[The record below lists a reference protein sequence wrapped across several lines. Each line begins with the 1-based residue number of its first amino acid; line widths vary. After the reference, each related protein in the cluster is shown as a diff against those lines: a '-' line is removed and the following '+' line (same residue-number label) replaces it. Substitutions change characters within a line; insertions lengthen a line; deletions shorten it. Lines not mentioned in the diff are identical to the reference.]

1 MSKKLKILLA
11 LMCAIL
17 LLIGNLLPAHADS
30 AAAEEVS
37 EEETPIVI
45 PYTEVPLYANDEYI
59 GTGFLIDSVTYV
71 PMWAFLE
78 LMLQNCDAVWEQDA
92 ETATLTSDGFSA
104 SYTMGN
110 RFMVVNGRYL
120 YFPSDAYNINGT
132 IVAPIRE
139 LAKIFSLE
147 VHWDYEEWIIE
158 IDASNPVLFSSGD
171 EFYDADT
178 LYWLSRVI
186 HAEAGNQPMEGMIG
200 VGNVVLN
207 RVADES
213 DAFRS
218 TVHDVIFQVG
228 QFNVVELGGIYLP
241 PSENAVI
248 AAKLC
253 LEGYNTV
260 GAAKWF
266 LNPKMSS
273 STWFDTNKTFV
284 ISIQDHDFYA

>member
-1 MSKKLKILLA
+1 MSKKLQILLA

-17 LLIGNLLPAHADS
+17 LLIGNVLPAHADLD
-30 AAAEEVS
+30 AVEETA

-71 PMWAFLE
+71 PMRAFLE

-92 ETATLTSDGFSA
+92 ETATLTSEGFFA
-104 SYTMGN
+104 SYTMGS
-110 RFMVVNGRYL
+110 RYMVVNGRYL
-120 YFPSDAYNINGT
+120 FFPDDAFNINGT

-139 LAKIFSLE
+139 LAKIFSLD
-147 VHWDYEEWIIE
+147 VNWDHEEWIIE
-158 IDASNPVLFSSGD
+158 LDASEPVVFASGD
-171 EFYDADT
+171 EFYDADS

-186 HAEAGNQPMEGMIG
+186 HAEAGNQPLEGMIG

-207 RVADES
+207 RVMDES
-213 DAFRS
+213 NAFRN
-218 TVHDVIFQVG
+218 TIHDVIFQAG
-228 QFNVVELGGIYLP
+228 QFNVVELGGIYAAP
-241 PSENAVI
+241 GENAVI

-260 GAAKWF
+260 GDAKWF
-266 LNPKMSS
+266 FNPKISS
-273 STWFDTNKTFV
+273 STWFDKYKTFV
-284 ISIQDHDFYA
+284 ISIEDHNFYA